1 MRLVYPNEDG
11 ETLTSSK
18 YLIVHCYIVIDG
30 ENHIFQLCELQYSL
44 KYDSFGP
51 VGYPT
56 GSSGWFRVSQLMRFT
71 SSEKKYL
78 RCSQRCQHIC
88 PFLGDVFCFFTQ

>member
-51 VGYPT
+51 VGYPMCT
-56 GSSGWFRVSQLMRFT
+56 PRAWHCLVKRFW
-71 SSEKKYL
+71 
-78 RCSQRCQHIC
+78 
-88 PFLGDVFCFFTQ
+88 